1 MQGASDVA
9 VLEHTVTD
17 DAAAARSAPVADTGC
32 DTVDRIDLQT
42 GVFSIV
48 AGILSRAGMENN
60 GVATGEYVD
69 NPVEITLDPL
79 GNPIV
84 VDQGEILR

>member
-1 MQGASDVA
+1 
-9 VLEHTVTD
+9 
-17 DAAAARSAPVADTGC
+17 
-32 DTVDRIDLQT
+32 
-42 GVFSIV
+42 
-48 AGILSRAGMENN
+48 
-60 GVATGEYVD
+60 VD